1 MTYAGR
7 LADLKCSK
15 NYVSISNHFNNH
27 KI

>member
-7 LADLKCSK
+7 LADLKCSQ
-15 NYVSISNHFNNH
+15 NYPSTSNHFNNH